1 MYRQPCVYVLSSPNN
16 NVLYIGVTSQLK
28 QRIWQHKNNIMP
40 SFTSKYNV
48 HNLVYYELFEEI
60 EAAIAREK
68 QLKTWKRAWKNELVK
83 SVNPSWQDLYHTL

>member
-1 MYRQPCVYVLSSPNN
+1 M
-16 NVLYIGVTSQLK
+16 
-28 QRIWQHKNNIMP
+28 H

-48 HNLVYYELFEEI
+48 HNLVYYELFEDI